1 VALPPKNGPG
11 SPERRFRRK
20 RERAFGATPDDPT
33 PNDNLLYLLR
43 ELENAIERPTIVWSS
58 DLATGVKRRLE
69 GLGQAVGQIVA
80 RVR

>member
-1 VALPPKNGPG
+1 VALPPKNGLD

-20 RERAFGATPDDPT
+20 RERACGATPDDPT

-43 ELENAIERPTIVWSS
+43 ELEKAIEKPTIVWSS
-58 DLATGVKRRLE
+58 DLAAGVKRRLE
-69 GLGQAVGQIVA
+69 GLVQAVGKIVA